1 MGFKRMMLLLA
12 LPAAIAACDSGQPTY
27 SASNANS
34 APPPP
39 PPPPAAA
46 QPAPPPPAAPVAQ
59 TAAEPAPVVTPAPR
73 AEPPRIKLPPD
84 SATRFS
90 QVPPGQ
96 IGPLNKLGVGSC
108 DEYIEHYRACFNN
121 AKLPREQKF
130 PLRRALM
137 QQVRQWKTDSA
148 SGKISQVAAA
158 CTEAERKAR
167 TEFAQLGCKT
177 F

>member
-1 MGFKRMMLLLA
+1 MRLKRTMLLLL
-12 LPAAIAACDSGQPTY
+12 LPVAIAACDSGQPTY

-39 PPPPAAA
+39 PPAA
-46 QPAPPPPAAPVAQ
+46 QQPTPPPAPPPVAQ
-59 TAAEPAPVVTPAPR
+59 TPPETAPAATPVPPR
-73 AEPPRIKLPPD
+73 AEPPRIKPPPT
-84 SATRFS
+84 SAERFA

-96 IGPLNKLGVGSC
+96 IGPVNKLGVGSC
-108 DEYIEHYRACFNN
+108 DEYIEHYRTCFNN
-121 AKLPREQKF
+121 AKLARDQKF

-137 QQVRQWKTDSA
+137 QQVRQWKTDAA

-158 CTEAERKAR
+158 CTDAERKAR

>member
-1 MGFKRMMLLLA
+1 MGFKRLMLLLL

-39 PPPPAAA
+39 PAAAQQPTPPPAAA
-46 QPAPPPPAAPVAQ
+46 PVAQ
-59 TAAEPAPVVTPAPR
+59 APAEPQVVAVPAPH
-73 AEPPRIKLPPD
+73 AEPPRIKPPSD
-84 SATRFS
+84 SATRFA
-90 QVPPGQ
+90 QIPPGQ

-108 DEYIEHYRACFNN
+108 DEYIEHYRTCFNN
-121 AKLPREQKF
+121 TKLPREQKF

-158 CTEAERKAR
+158 CTDAERKAR